1 MGRRDTL
8 TISSD
13 FVVRAMNK
21 LNFNK
26 ILLDLL
32 FKYSY
37 YLLMYNLLVSYQ
49 KNLKIKIYDDIN
61 SFGSGKSM
69 SRALLKILN
78 KA

>member
-1 MGRRDTL
+1 MGCRDTL
-8 TISSD
+8 TFSSD

-37 YLLMYNLLVSYQ
+37 YLLMYNLLVSHHQ
-49 KNLKIKIYDDIN
+49 I
-61 SFGSGKSM
+61 FE
-69 SRALLKILN
+69 KIL
-78 KA
+78 KLKFTTT